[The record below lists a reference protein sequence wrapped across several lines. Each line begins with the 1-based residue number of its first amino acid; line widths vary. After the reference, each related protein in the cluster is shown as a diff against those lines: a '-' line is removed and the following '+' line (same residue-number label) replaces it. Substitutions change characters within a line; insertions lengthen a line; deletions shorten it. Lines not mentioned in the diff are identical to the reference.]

1 MLTSSGYVSRL
12 DEDLCIG
19 CGNCVEACP
28 FGAIM
33 LKNSRVNIIEDIC
46 MGCGVCMTVCL
57 EGGLSLALEPSKGA
71 PLEIY
76 RLLEEAQHLPSSGY

>member
-1 MLTSSGYVSRL
+1 MLTSSGYISRL
-12 DEDLCIG
+12 DEDLCLD

-33 LKNSRVNIIEDIC
+33 LKNSRLSIIEDTC
-46 MGCGVCMTVCL
+46 MGCGVGTTVCS
-57 EGGLSLALEPSKGA
+57 EGGLSLALEPSKGT

-76 RLLEEAQHLPSSGY
+76 RLMEEAQHLPSSGY